1 MNTEAKHDLVQQ
13 FLAGTVSRRD
23 FVARAAALGISA
35 GAIGAL
41 LRGGSPSAAA
51 QDQEDPLASWPPPS
65 YIEEPDTEILMPIE
79 GPLTEEKVTFR
90 LLNRDDGYVT
100 DFENNRMTEWLE
112 EQTNVHIDW
121 ELVPAGESPEE
132 AESKLNLMLASGDIP
147 EIIFSIATPSQ
158 AQLYGSQGLFLPL
171 NDLIAEHAPR
181 LQKMFEVYPRARDV
195 ATSPDGT
202 IYLMPNVEDCFQC
215 SLAARLWIY
224 QPWLDALGLE
234 MPQTTDEFEQV
245 LLAFKE
251 QDPNG
256 NGQADE
262 IPLSGTFSLDAWN
275 GPLDRYFMNSFIY
288 NPGQYGGPGPWLN
301 LQDGKV
307 TPVYNTPQWRD
318 GLAYLH
324 RLYEQGLIDPQ
335 SFTQGVDGLQ
345 RLGNNP
351 DTVILGAAPSG
362 WWYDFVAM
370 EPDNPRWTEYVA
382 VPPLKG
388 PGGVQY
394 AAWEPAWSDP
404 SAVIT
409 SACKDPVLAVR
420 WIDTLYWQEASLRSH
435 DGVLGED
442 WRWAEEGELNV
453 GGTQALWKL
462 LAESVGPN
470 DRTWGGVG
478 PAYWSSFMGDGAAI
492 DPETAATDINGL
504 LYQAAVTYEPYKQ
517 PSEWVLPP
525 LSFNEE
531 QATAIAD
538 PETTI
543 TQYVN
548 QMLTAFVRGDTDLES
563 GWDQYVSTL
572 EQMGLAPYL
581 QVYQDAYDAKYG
593 G

>member
-1 MNTEAKHDLVQQ
+1 MNSHAARDLARQ
-13 FLAGTVSRRD
+13 FAAGDLSRRD
-23 FVARAAALGISA
+23 FFSRALALGVSTS
-35 GAIGAL
+35 AIGAL
-41 LRGGSPSAAA
+41 LRGGVSSAAA
-51 QDQEDPLASWPPPS
+51 QDDPLASWPPPS
-65 YIEEPDTEILMPIE
+65 YIVEPDTEILMPID
-79 GPLTEEKVTFR
+79 GPLTEETVSFR
-90 LLNRDDGYVT
+90 LLNHDLGYVT

-121 ELVPAGESPEE
+121 ELVTSQEEGE

-147 EIIFSIATPSQ
+147 EIIFSIASPSQ
-158 AQLYGSQGLFLPL
+158 AQVYGSQGLFLPL

-181 LQKMFEVYPRARDV
+181 LQKLFEVYSHARDG

-202 IYLMPNVEDCFQC
+202 IYFLPNLEDCFQC

-224 QPWLDALGLE
+224 QPWLDALGLD

-262 IPLSGTFSLDAWN
+262 IPLSGTFNIDAWN
-275 GPLDRYFMNSFIY
+275 GPLDRYFMNSFLY
-288 NPGQYGGPGPWLN
+288 NPGYDSAGGPWLT
-301 LQDGKV
+301 LQDGRV
-307 TPVYNTPQWRD
+307 TPVYNTPEWRE

-335 SFTQGVDGLQ
+335 TFTQDVDGLQ

-362 WWYDFVAM
+362 WWYDFVDM
-370 EPDNPRWTEYVA
+370 DPGNPRWTEYVA
-382 VPPLKG
+382 VPPLEG
-388 PGGVQY
+388 PGGVRY

-404 SAVIT
+404 AAVIT
-409 SACKDPVLAVR
+409 SACKDPALAVK

-435 DGVLGED
+435 NGVPGED
-442 WRWAEEGELNV
+442 WRWAEEGEVNV

-462 LAESVGPN
+462 LAESVGPT

-478 PAYWSSFMGDGAAI
+478 PAYWSSFMGNGGVV
-492 DPETAATDINGL
+492 DPQTAATSIDGL
-504 LYQAAVTYEPYKQ
+504 LYQAAKSYEPYKQ
-517 PSEWVLPP
+517 PAELVLPA
-525 LSFNEE
+525 LSFNSD

-538 PETTI
+538 PEATI
-543 TQYVN
+543 RQYVN
-548 QMLTAFVRGDTDLES
+548 QMLTAFVRGDTDLDS

-572 EQMGLAPYL
+572 DQMGLAPYL